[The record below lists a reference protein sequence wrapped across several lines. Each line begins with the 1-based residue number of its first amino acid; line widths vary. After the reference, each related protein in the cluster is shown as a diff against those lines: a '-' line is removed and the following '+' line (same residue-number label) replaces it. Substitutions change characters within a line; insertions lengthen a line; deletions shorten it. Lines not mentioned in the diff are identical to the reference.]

1 MTKATAASA
10 AAHATPPN
18 QATEAPRRSRLLD
31 NPPATCATYAWCVE
45 DGPHTDHFSDVVTVP
60 FTRHPQDNRPDAY
73 LTHEDGS
80 TPTIVLRDAELTA
93 TQARQ
98 EAVKLR
104 AFANQLDTMA
114 NTLDT
119 PQVTFATLP
128 AGEVVRC
135 HRVDGV
141 LRVTVDTDQIRHTAT
156 EQVTG

>member
-1 MTKATAASA
+1 MSILAQSGDSDP
-10 AAHATPPN
+10 HMD
-18 QATEAPRRSRLLD
+18 EAPRRSRLLD
-31 NPPATCATYAWCVE
+31 NPPATCRTYAWCVE

-60 FTRHPQDNRPDAY
+60 FTRHPQDNHPDAY

-114 NTLDT
+114 GVLDT
-119 PQVTFATLP
+119 TEPAPQVTFATLP

-141 LRVTVDTDQIRHTAT
+141 LHVTVDTNQIRHTAT